1 MQQRTNT
8 SVYLQAV
15 GMQVMFLFVFSVF
28 SKFPMPNPLLL
39 YIGVEKNV
47 PLKNMVYE
55 KNKNKK
61 NLKIKNMVY
70 GRASSFLLFTCHL
83 LEQTTHIQVTSA
95 LVSQLFSITLFI
107 SPTSHPIGYHFIS
120 SVSDFPSLIPY
131 INKLEHFKRS
141 LT

>member
-61 NLKIKNMVY
+61 N
-70 GRASSFLLFTCHL
+70 
-83 LEQTTHIQVTSA
+83 
-95 LVSQLFSITLFI
+95 
-107 SPTSHPIGYHFIS
+107 
-120 SVSDFPSLIPY
+120 
-131 INKLEHFKRS
+131 
-141 LT
+141 